1 LTIEGTK
8 ESGGSPDTFMRGAF
22 SKYCWNFKASKVAD
36 ITTIFKSLRLC
47 MIWTHE
53 RECEGKQNDLHSA
66 DCVMP
71 VLRCDDCVELRC
83 AVLYCA
89 ELCCSVLFST
99 MLSCTLLRCVF
110 AVLYS
115 TVLSCT
121 MLCCVF
127 VLLYSTL
134 LYCAVLRFECCAV
147 LYSTLLC
154 DLPCGTYSAY
164 LFQQPHQDISG

>member
-1 LTIEGTK
+1 
-8 ESGGSPDTFMRGAF
+8 MRGAF

-83 AVLYCA
+83 AVLNCA

-134 LYCAVLRFECCAV
+134 LYCAVLCCALLCCAV
-147 LYSTLLC
+147 LRCALL
-154 DLPCGTYSAY
+154 YSAVRSPMRNVQCVP
-164 LFQQPHQDISG
+164 LSAAPSGHQWIGSARVPRPE